1 LQLSECDPV
10 VGLDVAR
17 MAAQFIGNLVELG

>member
-1 LQLSECDPV
+1 VGAAAES

-17 MAAQFIGNLVELG
+17 MAHGSDPMVA